1 MADYAL
7 LGIGDHLFFYTKYV
21 GYVIQNTSKNQNFN
35 INNKSLL
42 PKEKTASYQHYTKV
56 SWKSLSG
63 SSDHLPLCHLSS
75 TL

>member
-21 GYVIQNTSKNQNFN
+21 SYVIQNTSKNQNFN

-56 SWKSLSG
+56 S
-63 SSDHLPLCHLSS
+63 
-75 TL
+75 